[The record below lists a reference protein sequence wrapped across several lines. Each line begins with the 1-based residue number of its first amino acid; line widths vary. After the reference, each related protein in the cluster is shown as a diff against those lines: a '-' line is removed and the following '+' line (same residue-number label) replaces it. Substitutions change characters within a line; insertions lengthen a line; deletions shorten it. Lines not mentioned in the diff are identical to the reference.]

1 MTLRYGR
8 SRDGSRYSQWRC
20 PYYPLPAVC
29 YQPRIVHGAFKADR
43 GGRAKF
49 SDQDSCWV
57 SLSWRLVECTARAVI
72 VACLGGKR
80 GVISA
85 KFVNRNCYAC
95 WWKERQNNRASNFP
109 CPFGYHQGQA
119 PCGVDTNTIWLR
131 WPCRPGRPQEVWDG
145 RTTLIIIILKITNR
159 RKRRLFIRLVFNTE
173 TRAQEVAVTIR
184 MIFTLRSA
192 AMRVCWREL
201 YLSIS

>member
-72 VACLGGKR
+72 VVCLGGKR
-80 GVISA
+80 GVIGA

-109 CPFGYHQGQA
+109 CPLVIIRVKHLAALTRIPYG
-119 PCGVDTNTIWLR
+119 
-131 WPCRPGRPQEVWDG
+131 WDG
-145 RTTLIIIILKITNR
+145 RADQGVH
-159 RKRRLFIRLVFNTE
+159 RKYE
-173 TRAQEVAVTIR
+173 MDAQH
-184 MIFTLRSA
+184 
-192 AMRVCWREL
+192 
-201 YLSIS
+201 